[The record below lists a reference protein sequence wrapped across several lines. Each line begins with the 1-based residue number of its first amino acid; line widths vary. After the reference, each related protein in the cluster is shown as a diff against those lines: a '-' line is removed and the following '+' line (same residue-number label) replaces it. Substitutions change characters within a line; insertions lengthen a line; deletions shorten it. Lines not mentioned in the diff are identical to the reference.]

1 MKPNIVSPPGIPRSY
16 GGEFLFLK
24 SGRGVY
30 LKDGEGNRYLDF
42 GAGIAVNA
50 LGYGR
55 RDLARIAGRQMRRL
69 IHVSNLYAN
78 PAAVELTRLLT
89 DPAVFPAD
97 AGPGR
102 FAAVHFGNSGAE
114 ANESA
119 LKFARLYARRT
130 RGEGHHK
137 LASFT
142 HGFHGRT
149 MGALSVTPKEP
160 ARAPFVPLLPGTEVL
175 PYNDPEALETLT
187 PDFAAVIV
195 EVIQG
200 EGGLTAMTPDFAKA
214 LNDVCRRHDILLIA
228 DEVQTALRRTG
239 SLFASMDV
247 GLEPD
252 IITMSKPLAGGLP
265 LSATLIPAKVNDL
278 LQPGDHG
285 TTFGGG
291 PVTTAVAT
299 HVWRT
304 IADRNFGG
312 SVVET
317 AAHLDAGLQA
327 LAGEFD
333 FITELRGRG
342 MLRGLVVEAGRRER
356 GGGTTETPGEAVTP
370 PKTSAAAVKT
380 IMDACREAGLLIL
393 KSGDNVVRLAPPL
406 VISKREIDRGIGI
419 LRQVMREHAT
429 AITAPAEEGS
439 AEATTFQEGETHE

>member
-16 GGEFLFLK
+16 GREFLFLE

-30 LKDGEGNRYLDF
+30 LKDGDGNRYLDF

-55 RDLARIAGRQMRRL
+55 RDLARIAGRQMRKL

-78 PAAVELTRLLT
+78 APAVELAGLLT
-89 DPAVFPAD
+89 DPTLFPTGGGSPESPAE
-97 AGPGR
+97 AGAAAPQSR

-175 PYNDPEALETLT
+175 PYNDPEALRVLT
-187 PDFAAVIV
+187 PEFAAVIV

-200 EGGLTAMTPDFAKA
+200 EGGLTAMSPDFATA
-214 LNDVCRRHDILLIA
+214 LNDACRRHDILLIA
-228 DEVQTALRRTG
+228 DEVQTGLRRTG

-265 LSATLIPAKVNDL
+265 LSATLIPARVNDL
-278 LQPGDHG
+278 LEAGDHG

-299 HVWRT
+299 RVWRI
-304 IADRNFGG
+304 IADPAFGRRIE
-312 SVVET
+312 ET
-317 AAHLDAGLQA
+317 ARHLDTGLKE
-327 LAGEFD
+327 LAGELA

-342 MLRGLVVEAGRRER
+342 MLRGIVLEAG
-356 GGGTTETPGEAVTP
+356 
-370 PKTSAAAVKT
+370 SAVKS
-380 IMDACREAGLLIL
+380 IMDACRERGLLLL
-393 KSGDNVVRLAPPL
+393 KSGDDVIRLAPPL
-406 VISKREIDRGIGI
+406 VISKREIDMGIGI
-419 LRQVMREHAT
+419 LRRVVREHADGHVRFS
-429 AITAPAEEGS
+429 EGRN
-439 AEATTFQEGETHE
+439 A